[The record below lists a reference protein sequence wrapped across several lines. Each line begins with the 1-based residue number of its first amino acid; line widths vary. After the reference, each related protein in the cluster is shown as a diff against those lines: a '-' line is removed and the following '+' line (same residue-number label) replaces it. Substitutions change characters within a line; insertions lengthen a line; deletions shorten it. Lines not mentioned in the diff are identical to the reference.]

1 VIHVRATL
9 NIPDRLIDDL
19 IKETQAKT
27 KTQAITRAIED
38 YLQKK
43 RLEKLIA
50 LQGKLDLEDNWREME
65 ALELEELGRH
75 GKRKNNR

>member
-1 VIHVRATL
+1 MRATL

-27 KTQAITRAIED
+27 KTRAITMAIED

-75 GKRKNNR
+75 GQRKSNR

>member
-1 VIHVRATL
+1 VIQVRATL

-19 IKETQAKT
+19 IKETKAKT

-38 YLQKK
+38 YIQKK

-50 LQGKLDLEDNWREME
+50 VQGNLDLEDNWREME
-65 ALELEELGRH
+65 DLELEELGRH
-75 GKRKNNR
+75 GKPRNNR

>member
-1 VIHVRATL
+1 VRATL

-38 YLQKK
+38 YL
-43 RLEKLIA
+43 RSEEHTSE
-50 LQGKLDLEDNWREME
+50 LQSLS
-65 ALELEELGRH
+65 
-75 GKRKNNR
+75 